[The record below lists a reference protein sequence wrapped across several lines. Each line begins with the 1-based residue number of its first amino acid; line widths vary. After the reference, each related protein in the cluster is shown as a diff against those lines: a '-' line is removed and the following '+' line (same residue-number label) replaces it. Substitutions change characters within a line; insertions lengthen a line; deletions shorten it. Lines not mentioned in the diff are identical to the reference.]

1 MKTMEVWER
10 WQLRRGMK
18 QKTKEFHRLGY
29 LNMTEAELWEYMQE
43 KVWHHDWSTKE
54 KRQSVLIIT
63 PNDFFD
69 YQRVKAQVKDVL
81 SFDWEDIDD
90 LL

>member
-1 MKTMEVWER
+1 MGTLAIKTWDE
-10 WQLRRGMK
+10 
-18 QKTKEFHRLGY
+18 TKNKRVSSSRLFKYDG
-29 LNMTEAELWEYMQE
+29 AELWEYMQE

-54 KRQSVLIIT
+54 KRQSVMIIT